1 MDPGRAVTGQAIRV
15 GLWILSAA
23 SLIAGFY
30 VGFNIS
36 ANTGAF
42 LLVASAVLAL
52 VPFATH
58 RTQT

>member
-1 MDPGRAVTGQAIRV
+1 MTGQAIRV
-15 GLWILSAA
+15 GLWVLAAA
-23 SLIAGFY
+23 SLVAGFY